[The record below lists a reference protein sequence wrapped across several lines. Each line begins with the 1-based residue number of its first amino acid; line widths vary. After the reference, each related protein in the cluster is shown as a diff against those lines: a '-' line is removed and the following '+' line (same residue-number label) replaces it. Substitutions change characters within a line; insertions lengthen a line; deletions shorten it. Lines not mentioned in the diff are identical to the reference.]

1 MTHCLTIKRKKH
13 FKEWLV
19 AVICIIA
26 TILLLVFSKS
36 VKDGINSGI
45 KLVLFNIIPT
55 LFPFFILS
63 DLWITAFGVKEK
75 SRLSIIFQRI
85 FHINPAGLPALL
97 IGMICGFPLGVKSA
111 VEYYSQGLINKD
123 ELEILCGFINNPS
136 LAFVI
141 SGVGLGIYGNIFD
154 GIFLYSTVLLSALIV
169 GIIFRPKNTT
179 RANMTYISRQSF
191 DFTASI
197 NDAGLSC
204 IKIGAFIIFFCALI
218 SLFSAIFKNDAF
230 TSVFASV
237 CEIGSAASIIYR
249 CNIFTLSQ
257 RKALTAFAL
266 GFSGFSIHMQA
277 FSILPKEITKSKY
290 LVMKLTQGILS
301 SIISFIIDGIF

>member
-169 GIIFRPKNTT
+169 GIIFRPKNTPH
-179 RANMTYISRQSF
+179 RLLM
-191 DFTASI
+191 
-197 NDAGLSC
+197 
-204 IKIGAFIIFFCALI
+204 
-218 SLFSAIFKNDAF
+218 
-230 TSVFASV
+230 
-237 CEIGSAASIIYR
+237 
-249 CNIFTLSQ
+249 
-257 RKALTAFAL
+257 
-266 GFSGFSIHMQA
+266 
-277 FSILPKEITKSKY
+277 P
-290 LVMKLTQGILS
+290 
-301 SIISFIIDGIF
+301 